1 MAQTASS
8 STPPPTQLRADEPG
22 LPECRRADQVDLEA
36 GALLRILSIPAR
48 GTLSMPEIRRQRRV
62 WDLIARAGG
71 RADPVAEVED
81 FYIPTESGRAEARVY
96 RPTARRAEPLPA
108 FVWFH
113 GGAFMIGGLTTADT
127 ICRHL
132 ARSSGAAVVS
142 VRYRLA
148 PENNLYAGRADCMAA
163 LRWLTRHGD
172 RLGIDASRLAVG
184 GDSAG
189 GNLAAAVAQRCT
201 QEEAIALRLQVLV
214 YPATNLRDEF
224 ASKQE
229 NAEGYL
235 LTAQVV
241 DSVRDLLQELNTDVT
256 DPWVSPALNPRLAGL
271 PPALVLTAGFDPIRD
286 DGLSYAQ
293 GLRRAGVPVQL
304 LHYPGQFHGFVNF
317 DGLLRM
323 ARDALD
329 RIGEALRLALAPEP
343 QDAPANRTLEISAA
357 SGAPG
362 PHSQPTLTPASF
374 SPRLGAKWVSGSL
387 MLGERLE
394 SARAQWLRDA
404 LRRAPWLSMVAG
416 AWAMAPEAMPWLN
429 PVTSWRAQ
437 LAQRHAPICIRES
450 FHRS

>member
-1 MAQTASS
+1 MAKKAS
-8 STPPPTQLRADEPG
+8 STPSQAPLRAEEPG
-22 LPECRRADQVDLEA
+22 LPECRRADHVDLEA

-48 GTLSMPEIRRQRRV
+48 GTLTMPEIRRQRRV

-71 RADPVAEVED
+71 RTDPVAEVED
-81 FYIPTESGRAEARVY
+81 FYFPTESGRVEARIY
-96 RPTARRAEPLPA
+96 RPIERSSEPLPA

-127 ICRHL
+127 ICRHV
-132 ARSSGAAVVS
+132 ARSSGAAVIS

-148 PENNLYAGRADCMAA
+148 PENNLYAGREDCMAA
-163 LRWLTRHGD
+163 MRWLTREGE
-172 RLGIDASRLAVG
+172 RLGIDPSRLAVG

-189 GNLAAAVAQRCT
+189 GNLAAAVSQRCT
-201 QEEAIALRLQVLV
+201 QEEGIALRLQVLI

-224 ASKQE
+224 PSKEE
-229 NAEGYL
+229 NATGYL

-286 DGLSYAQ
+286 DGLRYTQ
-293 GLRRAGVPVQL
+293 LLRQAGVPVQL

-329 RIGEALRLALAPEP
+329 RMGEALRLALAPQP
-343 QDAPANRTLEISAA
+343 LAAPANRTLEISAA
-357 SGAPG
+357 SSAPG
-362 PHSQPTLTPASF
+362 PHSQPTLTPASL
-374 SPRLGAKWVSGSL
+374 SPRLAAKWVSGGL
-387 MLGERLE
+387 MVGERLE
-394 SARAQWLRDA
+394 SARAQWLRGA
-404 LRRAPWLSMVAG
+404 VKRAPWLGAVAG
-416 AWAMAPEAMPWLN
+416 AWAMEPQSVPWLN
-429 PVTSWRAQ
+429 PVTSWREQ
-437 LAQRHAPICIRES
+437 LARHLAPISIHES
-450 FHRS
+450 FHES

>member
-1 MAQTASS
+1 MAKAASS
-8 STPPPTQLRADEPG
+8 TSSPIELRAHEPG

-36 GALLRILSIPAR
+36 GALLRILSLPAR
-48 GTLSMPEIRRQRRV
+48 GTLTMPEIRRQRRV

-71 RADPVAEVED
+71 RTDPVAEVRD
-81 FYIPTESGRAEARVY
+81 FYIPTESGRVEARLY
-96 RPTARRAEPLPA
+96 RPTASPDPLPA

-127 ICRHL
+127 ICRRI

-163 LRWLTRHGD
+163 MRWLAQHGAE
-172 RLGIDASRLAVG
+172 LGIDAARLAVG

-201 QEEAIALRLQVLV
+201 QEEAIALRLQVLI

-241 DSVRDLLQELNTDVT
+241 DSVRDLLQELHTDVT
-256 DPWVSPALNPRLAGL
+256 DPWVSPALNPQLGGL

-293 GLRRAGVPVQL
+293 RLRQAGVPVQL

-317 DGLLRM
+317 DGLLRT

-343 QDAPANRTLEISAA
+343 QPAPANQTLEISAA
-357 SGAPG
+357 SNAPG
-362 PHSQPTLTPASF
+362 PRSQPTLSAASI
-374 SPRLGAKWVSGSL
+374 SPRLGAKWISGGL

-394 SARAQWLRDA
+394 SARAQWLREA
-404 LRRAPWLSMVAG
+404 LGRAPWLGTVAG
-416 AWAMAPEAMPWLN
+416 AWALEPEAMPWLN
-429 PVTSWRAQ
+429 PVTTWRAQ
-437 LAQRHAPICIRES
+437 LARRHAPIRIHES
-450 FHRS
+450 FHGS

>member
-1 MAQTASS
+1 MAKAKS
-8 STPPPTQLRADEPG
+8 STSARVPMRTDDPG
-22 LPECRRADQVDLEA
+22 LPECRRAEQLDLEA

-62 WDLIARAGG
+62 WDLMARAGG
-71 RADPVAEVED
+71 RNDPVADVRD
-81 FYIPTESGRAEARVY
+81 FYIPTEAGRVEARVY
-96 RPTARRAEPLPA
+96 RPTADGAAPLPA

-127 ICRHL
+127 ICRHI
-132 ARSSGAAVVS
+132 ARASGVAVVS

-148 PENNLYAGRADCMAA
+148 PENNLYAGRADCLEA
-163 LRWLTRHGD
+163 LRWLVRHGD
-172 RLGIDASRLAVG
+172 ELGIDASRLAVG

-201 QEEAIALRLQVLV
+201 QEEGIALRLQVLV

-224 ASKQE
+224 PSKQE

-235 LTAQVV
+235 LTAQVI
-241 DSVRDLLQELNTDVT
+241 DSVTDLLAELNTDVT
-256 DPWVSPALNPRLAGL
+256 DPWVSPALNPRLDGL

-286 DGLSYAQ
+286 DGLGYTQA
-293 GLRRAGVPVQL
+293 LRRAGVAVQL

-317 DGLLRM
+317 DGLLRT

-329 RIGEALRLALAPEP
+329 RMAEALRLALAPEP
-343 QDAPANRTLEISAA
+343 QAAPANCTLEISAA
-357 SGAPG
+357 AGGRPV
-362 PHSQPTLTPASF
+362 PTPAAL
-374 SPRLGAKWVSGSL
+374 SPRPGAKWISGGL

-404 LRRAPWLSMVAG
+404 LKRAPWLGAVAG
-416 AWAMAPEAMPWLN
+416 AWTLDPQAMPWLN
-429 PVTSWRAQ
+429 PATAWRAQ
-437 LAQRHAPICIRES
+437 LAPRYAPISIRES
-450 FHRS
+450 FRGT